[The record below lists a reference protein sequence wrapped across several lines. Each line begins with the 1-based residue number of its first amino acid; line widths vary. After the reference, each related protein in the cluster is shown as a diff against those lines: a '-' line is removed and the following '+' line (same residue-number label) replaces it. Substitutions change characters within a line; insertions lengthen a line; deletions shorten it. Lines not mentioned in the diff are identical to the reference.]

1 MDANFESFLQTQ
13 NEEFKKF
20 RKALSTESDRGCAL
34 FAAAYLDVSLGQ
46 LLRCCMV
53 QNKKV
58 DEELFKGQAP
68 LSTFS
73 ARIKMAYYM
82 GLLSQSER
90 ADLEIMRSVR
100 NEFAHHPEY
109 LDFEVQSIRDR
120 CGNLTHHWHEDTER
134 ARAKFTGSVSA
145 LLALIHVQCKK
156 VMPFVER
163 AERPISE
170 EMKVK
175 IRVDAKRMA
184 EEELET
190 TLAQLK
196 SLHPS
201 S

>member
-1 MDANFESFLQTQ
+1 MNANFESFLQTQ

-34 FAAAYLDVSLGQ
+34 FSAAYLDVSLGE

-73 ARIKMAYYM
+73 ARIKMAYFL
-82 GLLSQSER
+82 GLISQSER
-90 ADLEIMRSVR
+90 TDLEIIRNVR

-109 LDFEVQSIRDR
+109 IDFEVQSIRDR

-156 VMPFVER
+156 VTPFVER
-163 AERPISE
+163 AEKPISE
-170 EMKVK
+170 DLKVK
-175 IRVDAKRMA
+175 IRADAMQMA
-184 EEELET
+184 EEQMIT
-190 TLAQLK
+190 MLALLK
-196 SLHPS
+196 EGSQS
-201 S
+201 N